1 MAKTEL
7 EMNADIKELI
17 ETSEYIFFDIFDTLI
32 TRPFANPKGL
42 FSYMEYTYNL
52 PGFYTARVQAEQQ
65 ARTRQ
70 EEVSLEDI
78 YDHIHPVFKNL
89 KNIESKC
96 EIDLC
101 YAIPENY
108 KLFQYCLQK
117 KKIIHFISDM
127 YLTQNTILKILRKN
141 GYEATNRNLYLSSQI
156 NHTKRTGSIY
166 DFILDKLQISQPSKA
181 LMIGDNYESD
191 VLIPR
196 KKGMQSYHIK
206 SKYSPEKYLKK
217 LQKTLGPENTLSSL
231 VKIVTEPHQR
241 IANYWQKIGFNIA
254 GPLVYSYIKFINSI
268 INHYFQNKRSVKILF
283 AGRDGYLLNKSF
295 ALLNKDIASEYI
307 YAPRKLL
314 AKINIQSKQTPNPL
328 DSALNKLF
336 SEGSKNLECYRTY
349 LEPLIKNFDDL
360 IIVDSRSISFSAQ
373 KLIQLVTNKKTTG
386 IYWEINSKAKQKDLF
401 RYFEFKNQPSS
412 ITVWRLFEFLIT
424 SPEPPI
430 KGISERL
437 TPIYQ
442 HSKFEENR
450 SVIFNQIEYGCTLFV
465 QTLLSR
471 FPEHNSPDISYE
483 AIVKYINTF
492 LQTPAQQD
500 IIEFRNAFLAVDE
513 NHENYIQFL
522 STSRSNKG
530 IKTYLKTIGQCFW
543 LTIPQRI
550 ILNLTHPLRIHI
562 EKKQKSLSFSIFPK
576 LTHNVFLISLRLRLF
591 QLIFSIGPN
600 TNYRQEA

>member
-1 MAKTEL
+1 M
-7 EMNADIKELI
+7 
-17 ETSEYIFFDIFDTLI
+17 
-32 TRPFANPKGL
+32 
-42 FSYMEYTYNL
+42 
-52 PGFYTARVQAEQQ
+52 
-65 ARTRQ
+65 
-70 EEVSLEDI
+70 
-78 YDHIHPVFKNL
+78 
-89 KNIESKC
+89 
-96 EIDLC
+96 
-101 YAIPENY
+101 
-108 KLFQYCLQK
+108 
-117 KKIIHFISDM
+117 
-127 YLTQNTILKILRKN
+127 
-141 GYEATNRNLYLSSQI
+141 
-156 NHTKRTGSIY
+156 
-166 DFILDKLQISQPSKA
+166 
-181 LMIGDNYESD
+181 
-191 VLIPR
+191 
-196 KKGMQSYHIK
+196 
-206 SKYSPEKYLKK
+206 
-217 LQKTLGPENTLSSL
+217 
-231 VKIVTEPHQR
+231 
-241 IANYWQKIGFNIA
+241 
-254 GPLVYSYIKFINSI
+254 
-268 INHYFQNKRSVKILF
+268 
-283 AGRDGYLLNKSF
+283 
-295 ALLNKDIASEYI
+295 
-307 YAPRKLL
+307 
-314 AKINIQSKQTPNPL
+314 
-328 DSALNKLF
+328 
-336 SEGSKNLECYRTY
+336 
-349 LEPLIKNFDDL
+349 
-360 IIVDSRSISFSAQ
+360 
-373 KLIQLVTNKKTTG
+373 LVTNKKTTG